1 MHDGISEG
9 VFAAVTILLFI
20 LFAQILGRMQ
30 KRKYEAAVLQRLAGN
45 FGKAPDKKMDPERYA
60 KVPAFFLRHRPE
72 DEVDD
77 ITWNDLE
84 MDRIY
89 QRMDATL
96 SGAGEEYLY
105 ALLRSPASGDAGKDR
120 LQIPQETIRYFE
132 REENRGVR
140 EKLQRAFYRFGHAG
154 KFSLYEY
161 LEMLDDVP
169 KENNL
174 VHLPAFL
181 LPLVSI
187 VILMVNVQAGI
198 LCLIGSLVLNMVTY
212 YHRKGQIDP
221 YLTSLAYLLR
231 MMRCAGEV
239 TSVSCPVLEEE
250 KKCLQDLKPVFA
262 DFRRGSGVVLSGS
275 SVSGG
280 NPLDIVMDYVRIL
293 FHLDLIR
300 FNSMLSLVRAHQREI
315 DLALTVLGRIDTAIS
330 LASFEKSLPVTCI
343 PEFTDGETQDGTK
356 RPSAF
361 AEASGHGEDENR
373 QRGGELC
380 IRGLYHPLL
389 ADPVPNSIDA
399 KRPVLLTGSNA
410 SGKSTF
416 LKAAALCAILA
427 QTIGFCPAEG
437 YRGVHYRIRSS
448 MALRDNILNGESY
461 FMVEIRSLKRIADL
475 SADGGRKVLCFVDE
489 VLRGTNTVER
499 IAASTEILRTLAERG
514 VLCFAATHD
523 IELTRLLEDQYDN
536 YHFEEELKDGD
547 VVFSYELHPGRA
559 TTRNAIRLL
568 DSIGFDREVTRRA
581 AKRAEE
587 FEKTGKWM
595 PEET

>member
-1 MHDGISEG
+1 MNGGISEG
-9 VFAAVTILLFI
+9 AFAAVTIVLFLL
-20 LFAQILGRMQ
+20 LAQVLGRMQ
-30 KRKYEAAVLQRLAGN
+30 KRKYEKAVLQRLSGN
-45 FGKAPDKKMDPERYA
+45 FGKVPDKKMAPERYA

-72 DEVDD
+72 EEVDD

-89 QRMDATL
+89 QRIDSTL
-96 SGAGEEYLY
+96 SAAGEEYLY
-105 ALLRSPASGDAGKDR
+105 ALLRSPASGDVEKDW
-120 LQIPQETIRYFE
+120 LQIPPETIRYFE
-132 REENRGVR
+132 SAESRGSREQ
-140 EKLQRAFYRFGHAG
+140 LQKALYRFGHAG
-154 KFSLYEY
+154 KYSLYEY
-161 LEMLDDVP
+161 MEMLDDVP
-169 KENNL
+169 KESNL

-187 VILMVNVQAGI
+187 IVLAANVQAGI
-198 LCLIGSLVLNMVTY
+198 LCLIGSLVLNMITY
-212 YHRKGQIDP
+212 YRRKGQIDP
-221 YLTSLAYLLR
+221 YLASLAYLLR
-231 MMRCAGEV
+231 MMRCVDEV
-239 TSVSCPVLEEE
+239 IEASCPVLHKET
-250 KKCLQDLKPVFA
+250 KCLRDLKPVFA
-262 DFRRGSGVVLSGS
+262 GFRRGSGVVLSGS

-300 FNSMLSLVRAHQREI
+300 FNSMLALVREHQKEM

-330 LASFEKSLPVTCI
+330 LASFEKSLQVTCL
-343 PEFTDGETQDGTK
+343 PEFTDDK
-356 RPSAF
+356 KASPA
-361 AEASGHGEDENR
+361 ASGVSGQEEICPES
-373 QRGGELC
+373 GELC

-389 ADPVPNSIDA
+389 ADPVPSSIDA

-427 QTIGFCPAEG
+427 QTIGFCPAES
-437 YRGVHYRIRSS
+437 YQGVHYRIRSS

-475 SADGGRKVLCFVDE
+475 SSDGGRRVLCFVDE

-547 VVFSYELHPGRA
+547 VVFSYELKPGRA

-568 DSIGFDREVTRRA
+568 DSIGFDREMTGRA

-587 FEKTGKWM
+587 FERTGKWM
-595 PEET
+595 PDRI

>member
-30 KRKYEAAVLQRLAGN
+30 KRKYEAAILQRLAGN
-45 FGKAPDKKMDPERYA
+45 FGKAPDKKTDPERYV

-132 REENRGVR
+132 REENRDVR
-140 EKLQRAFYRFGHAG
+140 EKLQRALYRFGHAG
-154 KFSLYEY
+154 KYSLYEY

-187 VILMVNVQAGI
+187 MILAVNVQAGI
-198 LCLIGSLVLNMVTY
+198 LCLIGALVLNMVTY

-231 MMRCAGEV
+231 MMRCADEV
-239 TSVSCPVLEEE
+239 TSVSCPVLDEEQA
-250 KKCLQDLKPVFA
+250 CLRGLKPVFSA
-262 DFRRGSGVVLSGS
+262 FRRGSGVVLSGS

-300 FNSMLSLVRAHQREI
+300 FNSMLSLVRVHQREI

-330 LASFEKSLPVTCI
+330 LASFEKSLPMTCL
-343 PEFTDGETQDGTK
+343 PEFAGD
-356 RPSAF
+356 
-361 AEASGHGEDENR
+361 
-373 QRGGELC
+373 GELC

-427 QTIGFCPAEG
+427 QTIGFCPAES
-437 YRGVHYRIRSS
+437 YQGVHYRIRSS

-523 IELTRLLEDQYDN
+523 IELTKLLEDQYDN
-536 YHFEEELKDGD
+536 YHFEEELKNGD

-568 DSIGFDREVTRRA
+568 DSIGFDREVTQRA

-595 PEET
+595 PEEAIKL